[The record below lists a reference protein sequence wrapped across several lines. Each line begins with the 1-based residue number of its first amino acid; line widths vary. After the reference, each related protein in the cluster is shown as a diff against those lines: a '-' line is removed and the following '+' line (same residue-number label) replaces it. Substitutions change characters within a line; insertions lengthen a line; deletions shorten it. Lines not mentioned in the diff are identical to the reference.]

1 MHNSQPILME
11 VFRDPD
17 TEKDKVIVV
26 ASLVG
31 GTTDVEF
38 TLLGSGP
45 GTTFAEISYKWAL
58 NSFNIEELFAKEIKT
73 GKIPYCHPKIVKLKK
88 GLQNY
93 RDSKD
98 DTPIGTIDLTLPI
111 TNLTTENSISRTGKK
126 NKDGT
131 MIMIIELTAYESLYS
146 VKPETNKVL
155 FYLET
160 ERETEQK

>member
-1 MHNSQPILME
+1 MHNNQPILME

-31 GTTDVEF
+31 CTTDVEF

-45 GTTFAEISYKWAL
+45 GTTFAQISYKWAP
-58 NSFNIEELFAKEIKT
+58 NSFNIEKLFAKEIKT
-73 GKIPYCHPKIVKLKK
+73 GKIPSGHPKIVQLKK

-111 TNLTTENSISRTGKK
+111 PVLTTENSISRSGRKK
-126 NKDGT
+126 KDGT
-131 MIMIIELTAYESLYS
+131 IIMIIELTAYESLYS
-146 VKPETNKVL
+146 VKQETKKVL
-155 FYLET
+155 FDLET
-160 ERETEQK
+160 ES